1 MEDVPA
7 SIALDF
13 APIGMRDAC
22 PARCG
27 RLLEDGSYCQEQC
40 THPDGHD
47 RHHFFECLHTLPPPP
62 PLRPVPLPDD
72 EPVLWSPLLGSLA
85 LAYDPC
91 CHFAG
96 PCSRMSSYTGNSIC
110 AIPKHMPT
118 NTVDYACLCVS
129 AATCV
134 YVCVCLCVHV
144 SACVHVCART
154 CYFLSMEL
162 TFTPLRLPDLSLKG
176 EW

>member
-7 SIALDF
+7 SIALDV

-47 RHHFFECLHTLPPPP
+47 GHHFFECLHTLPPPP

-96 PCSRMSSYTGNSIC
+96 PCSRMSSYTGNNIF
-110 AIPKHMPT
+110 AIPKQMPT
-118 NTVDYACLCVS
+118 HDCGLRMSVRLGCDMCICVR
-129 AATCV
+129 V
-134 YVCVCLCVHV
+134 F
-144 SACVHVCART
+144 VCACECVRARVRA
-154 CYFLSMEL
+154 YLPFPQHGV
-162 TFTPLRLPDLSLKG
+162 TFYTTKTP
-176 EW
+176 